1 MSFSAEAAAFQ
12 VQERLKALYNLVHE
26 IEVERQKNE
35 KNLSSITKL
44 HEKYNSDDK
53 AISQQQ
59 KLKSLY
65 TAVADAEHEE
75 ELLRKALAKVNEIR
89 SIRNERR
96 IQARNAGNKE
106 TIRRGTLM
114 KMLQGS
120 AQTLPL
126 WVGKPDEKAP
136 ALCGAVPADASYI
149 AKVNINKSN
158 INRNINS
165 LRLIKNYK

>member
-1 MSFSAEAAAFQ
+1 MAFSAEAAAFQ
-12 VQERLKALYNLVHE
+12 VQERLKALYSLVHE
-26 IEVERQKNE
+26 IESERQRNE
-35 KNLSSITKL
+35 KNLTNITKL
-44 HEKYNSDDK
+44 QERYNADERN
-53 AISQQQ
+53 AQQQ

-75 ELLRKALAKVNEIR
+75 ELLRKALTKVNEIR

-106 TIRRGTLM
+106 TIRRGALM

-136 ALCGAVPADASYI
+136 PLCGAVPADASYV
-149 AKVNINKSN
+149 AKVCHK
-158 INRNINS
+158 
-165 LRLIKNYK
+165 Y

>member
-1 MSFSAEAAAFQ
+1 MDAAAFQ
-12 VQERLKALYNLVHE
+12 VQERLKALYTLVHE
-26 IEVERQKNE
+26 IEAERLKNE
-35 KNLSSITKL
+35 RNLANMTKL
-44 HEKYNSDDK
+44 QERYNLEDK
-53 AISQQQ
+53 NASQQQ

-65 TAVADAEHEE
+65 TAIADAEHEE
-75 ELLRKALAKVNEIR
+75 ELLRKALSKVNEIR

-126 WVGKPDEKAP
+126 WVGKPDEKP
-136 ALCGAVPADASYI
+136 PPLCGAVPADASYI
-149 AKVNINKSN
+149 AKVYIIIN
-158 INRNINS
+158 
-165 LRLIKNYK
+165 

>member
-1 MSFSAEAAAFQ
+1 MAYSAEAAAYQ
-12 VQERLKALYNLVHE
+12 VQERLKALYSLVHE
-26 IEVERQKNE
+26 IEAERQRNE
-35 KNLSSITKL
+35 KNLANITKL
-44 HEKYNSDDK
+44 QERYNAEDK
-53 AISQQQ
+53 NASQQQ
-59 KLKSLY
+59 KLKGLY

-75 ELLRKALAKVNEIR
+75 ELLRRALSKVTEIR

-126 WVGKPDEKAP
+126 WVGKPDEKP
-136 ALCGAVPADASYI
+136 PPLCGAVPADASYI
-149 AKVNINKSN
+149 AKVFFF
-158 INRNINS
+158 
-165 LRLIKNYK
+165 